1 MHVNFWKLIIFALE
15 DLLFSSSK
23 WRLYINLLCE
33 RGSAKF
39 SLYNFV
45 IFLKQ
50 VTLENY
56 VQKQNK
62 GNGQSNNLEA
72 IWTMKFSITNILIWK
87 YSDWNKQY
95 DIMLN
100 VFFCICKVI
109 IIEQCIFLNALKSL
123 QIKNK
128 LNAFNFLKQILW
140 MRDMMLQIWI
150 EGRAT
155 GRIERTCRSS

>member
-45 IFLKQ
+45 IFLKK

-72 IWTMKFSITNILIWK
+72 IWTMKFSITNILLWK

-100 VFFCICKVI
+100 VFFVYVK
-109 IIEQCIFLNALKSL
+109 
-123 QIKNK
+123 
-128 LNAFNFLKQILW
+128 
-140 MRDMMLQIWI
+140 
-150 EGRAT
+150 
-155 GRIERTCRSS
+155 